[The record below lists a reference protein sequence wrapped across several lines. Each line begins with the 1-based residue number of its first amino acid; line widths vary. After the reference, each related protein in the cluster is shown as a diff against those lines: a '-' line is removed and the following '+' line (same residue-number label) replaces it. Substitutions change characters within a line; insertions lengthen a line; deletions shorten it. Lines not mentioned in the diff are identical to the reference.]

1 MTDRTITQRNARYRR
16 RLAADR
22 NWRRVEVIV
31 PADKADELRD
41 FARRLRAAR
50 TPPQGVLRRLAKKYV
65 WWKTPEE
72 AVRTPERVILQVMD
86 IADYRDVQ
94 ELANALGDAELRQAL
109 SRAEAGQLSPRSW
122 AYWHY
127 RLGLAKPGAVPPMPV
142 RRFGA

>member
-1 MTDRTITQRNARYRR
+1 
-16 RLAADR
+16 
-22 NWRRVEVIV
+22 
-31 PADKADELRD
+31 
-41 FARRLRAAR
+41 
-50 TPPQGVLRRLAKKYV
+50 
-65 WWKTPEE
+65 
-72 AVRTPERVILQVMD
+72 MD